1 MKIYLVLTAT
11 SSLLSKTIKLYT
23 GASYNHASIAL
34 SPDLN
39 DLTSF
44 GRKDLNNPF
53 IGGFVKEDISHAFFL
68 NAHCSIYTCDVTLR
82 EYTHLQRELRYYH
95 QQQDFF
101 RYNFIGLIALA
112 VNVNYKRDYAF
123 FCSEFIATLLEDCHI
138 HQFDKTPNLVTPQD
152 LQESTI
158 FKPLY
163 TGTIKNY
170 LANVSFPLYEYV

>member
-44 GRKDLNNPF
+44 GRKDINNPF

-68 NAHCSIYTCDVTLR
+68 NAHCSIYTCEVTLE
-82 EYTHLQRELRYYH
+82 EYTHLQTELAYYH
-95 QQQDFF
+95 QLQDFF
-101 RYNFIGLIALA
+101 RYNFLGLLALA
-112 VNVNYKRDYAF
+112 VNVNYKREHAF
-123 FCSEFIATLLEDCHI
+123 FCSEFIATLLEDCEI
-138 HQFDKTPNLVTPQD
+138 YQFDKSPNLVTPQD
-152 LQESTI
+152 LQASSI

-170 LANVSFPLYEYV
+170 LSTASTQIYHYV

>member
-23 GASYNHASIAL
+23 GANYNHASIAL
-34 SPDLN
+34 SSDLN

-44 GRKDLNNPF
+44 GRKDINNPF

-68 NAHCSIYTCDVTLR
+68 DAQCSIYTCEVSPK
-82 EYTHLQRELRYYH
+82 EYAHLKRELDYYH

-101 RYNFIGLIALA
+101 RYNFLGLLALA
-112 VNVNYKRDYAF
+112 VNVNYKRDHSF
-123 FCSEFIATLLEDCHI
+123 FCSEFIATLLEECQI
-138 HQFDKTPNLVTPQD
+138 YQFDKSPNLVTPQD
-152 LQESTI
+152 LQASII
-158 FKPLY
+158 FKPIY

-170 LANVSFPLYEYV
+170 LVKNHIPLYDYV